1 MRAKFSHDGETVT
14 LSREEYLMLQH
25 LHTHAESYAYY
36 AIVRKDSHKHI
47 ESYLRAMLA
56 ECERLNEYLERPSM
70 REFEGDM
77 PFGPPL
83 R

>member
-14 LSREEYLMLQH
+14 LSREEYLMLQN
-25 LHTHAESYAYY
+25 LHTHAETYAYN
-36 AIVRKDSHKHI
+36 AVVRKDSDWYVKD
-47 ESYLRAMLA
+47 SLKALLA
-56 ECERLNEYLERPSM
+56 ECERYNKYLDRPSM

-83 R
+83 Q